1 MKTNLINHAIES
13 TIAAGLTVKADC
25 FIGAVPSP
33 AEKFVLEAGDLVSI
47 PMDLVPMRECIDGR
61 NSAVFAFVEVEDFNH
76 EVSVFRLFPSVFFRS
91 AIDLD
96 GRRHTIHGNVNDTV
110 KWCHSYQ
117 EVMHLLRGKR
127 LRVTDV
133 RCVETREPRTG
144 EVRIRRIY
152 DFDFA

>member
-1 MKTNLINHAIES
+1 MKKNLINFATES
-13 TIAAGLTVKADC
+13 TLAAGLTVKVDC

-47 PMDLVPMRECIDGR
+47 PMDLVPMCECIDGNR
-61 NSAVFAFVEVEDFNH
+61 SAVFAFVEVEDCNH

-91 AIDLD
+91 VIDLD
-96 GRRHTIHGNVNDTV
+96 GRRHTIRGNVNETV

-117 EVMHLLRGKR
+117 EVMNLLRGKC

-133 RCVETREPRTG
+133 RCVETRDIRTG
-144 EVRIRRIY
+144 EPRIRRIY